1 MAILGYAR
9 ASTIGQNLDVQLEKL
24 REYGRE
30 EIFEEKRSGRR
41 SRSACGTSAAATS
54 WLVTTRLD
62 CLARSTLDL
71 HRILDQLQENG
82 VGFVV
87 LD

>member
-9 ASTIGQNLDVQLEKL
+9 ASTIGRNLDVQLEKL
-24 REYGRE
+24 REYGCE

-54 WLVTTRLD
+54 W
-62 CLARSTLDL
+62 
-71 HRILDQLQENG
+71 
-82 VGFVV
+82 
-87 LD
+87 

>member
-1 MAILGYAR
+1 M
-9 ASTIGQNLDVQLEKL
+9 
-24 REYGRE
+24 
-30 EIFEEKRSGRR
+30 
-41 SRSACGTSAAATS
+41 
-54 WLVTTRLD
+54 TTRLD
-62 CLARSTLDL
+62 RLARSTLDL